1 MRHRKKGRK
10 LSRKSPHRKKTL
22 MALSTALIE
31 NKRIVT
37 TVSKAKELR
46 PYVEP
51 VITRAKEDTQHNR
64 RQAFRYLQDKEA
76 VTELFEDVS
85 EKVNGRPGGYTRIIR
100 LGRRKG
106 DGAEMAMVE
115 LVDYNDV
122 PPQDGGGSGGGGTR
136 RGSGG
141 GQRSI
146 KAAKR
151 EEEAG
156 EAATAPAESEDAPAE
171 DTARADEPA
180 GEDDATS
187 EATAGEAE
195 TTERPPEEVME
206 EVEEELADEDE
217 TAAEA
222 ETDVDAEA
230 EADADVVEDQEEIEG
245 DEEDEKNREE

>member
-64 RQAFRYLQDKEA
+64 RQAFRYLQDKKA
-76 VTELFEDVS
+76 VTELFEDVG

-151 EEEAG
+151 EEETGAG
-156 EAATAPAESEDAPAE
+156 SAAQADEETAPAE
-171 DTARADEPA
+171 
-180 GEDDATS
+180 
-187 EATAGEAE
+187 ATAEEAE
-195 TTERPPEEVME
+195 TAERPPEEVME
-206 EVEEELADEDE
+206 EVEEELAEEDE
-217 TAAEA
+217 AAAEA
-222 ETDVDAEA
+222 ETD
-230 EADADVVEDQEEIEG
+230 ADVEEEDGIEG

>member
-76 VTELFEDVS
+76 VTELFEDVG

-151 EEEAG
+151 EEEEAG
-156 EAATAPAESEDAPAE
+156 GAATAPAESEDAPAE
-171 DTARADEPA
+171 DTAQADEPVDEPA
-180 GEDDATS
+180 DEET
-187 EATAGEAE
+187 ATAEASAEEAE
-195 TTERPPEEVME
+195 TAERPPEEVME

-217 TAAEA
+217 
-222 ETDVDAEA
+222 
-230 EADADVVEDQEEIEG
+230 IEG

>member
-37 TVSKAKELR
+37 TISKAKELQ

-51 VITRAKEDTQHNR
+51 VITRSKEDTTHNR
-64 RQAFRYLQDKEA
+64 RQAFRYLQDKSA
-76 VTELFEDVS
+76 VSELFDEVG
-85 EKVNGRPGGYTRIIR
+85 ERVNGRPGGYTRIIR

-122 PPQDGGGSGGGGTR
+122 RPQDGGSSGGGRTR

-141 GQRSI
+141 GSRSI

-151 EEEAG
+151 SDEAGAESVEEESGSAPRDG
-156 EAATAPAESEDAPAE
+156 DDAVEADQAESEAAE
-171 DTARADEPA
+171 SDTTPTGRSA
-180 GEDDATS
+180 
-187 EATAGEAE
+187 
-195 TTERPPEEVME
+195 EEVME
-206 EVEEELADEDE
+206 EVEEELAEEDDLD
-217 TAAEA
+217 AAE
-222 ETDVDAEA
+222 EEPTDEG
-230 EADADVVEDQEEIEG
+230 EIG
-245 DEEDEKNREE
+245 DEEDEKNRDE